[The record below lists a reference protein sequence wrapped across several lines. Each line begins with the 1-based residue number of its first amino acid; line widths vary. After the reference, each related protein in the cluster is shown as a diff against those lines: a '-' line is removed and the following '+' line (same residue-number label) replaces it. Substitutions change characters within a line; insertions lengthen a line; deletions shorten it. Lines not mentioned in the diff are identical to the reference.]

1 MAEDRRP
8 KNPVFGPER
17 TPIPVP
23 ANFRRL
29 LLLGPPLALVPA
41 MVLHQFVDQLERP
54 GAFLALH
61 LILLPLFAL
70 VGASLWALLCG
81 VGGAAAG
88 FSRAAAFVFGVGYV
102 AFEDRKSVV

>member
-8 KNPVFGPER
+8 KSPVFGPER

-23 ANFRRL
+23 PDFPRRL

-41 MVLHQFVDQLERP
+41 MVLRQLVDQLERP

-70 VGASLWALLCG
+70 MAPAFWALLYG
-81 VGGAAAG
+81 VGGAAAR
-88 FSRAAAFVFGVGYV
+88 FARAAAWLEL
-102 AFEDRKSVV
+102 APRRPNSTKR